1 MNANKSINVQCDK
14 NTVSNIK
21 MFCKK
26 NIIILANAKRLKYNF
41 KELKVKN
48 VTQASRLKM
57 FNKLKSLLVNTY
69 MCTVAFCKIKP
80 VCLSFKL

>member
-1 MNANKSINVQCDK
+1 MQTSQLMCNVTKILLVTSKC
-14 NTVSNIK
+14 SA
-21 MFCKK
+21 KK
-26 NIIILANAKRLKYNF
+26 KIIILANAKRLKYNF